1 MMLRMLPMLAT
12 TILLTLTTIGGAA
25 EMQFTVKNPAEVA
38 QRTVARIA
46 LPVPAGEIT
55 DAPEAVAL
63 RGAGAPAQANV
74 ITRHPDGSVRRMMLS
89 VPVELGPGGAK
100 DLELT
105 GADAR
110 GAQSMLTDGTPA
122 RIATDAFDAI
132 VSEGNLQLLDADGR
146 VTTIVRP
153 FGPDPEGDEITLT
166 VLEDGPQYTWLR
178 FREDG
183 EEWSQEIDV
192 EISRI
197 GEIKLTHR
205 IQAHPEGD
213 HWTPDFGFD
222 VTAPGAD
229 GNPREPVHFMQYDT
243 SASFADHPEVL
254 SEIRLSDGTVV
265 SVANPLTFRQNRGT
279 LEVDEV
285 GGITL
290 RSNRNEPVEDL
301 ESEGLMIQEGSW
313 RFSELVIAPVERG
326 ALAAALDDPVYAHA
340 DWRLYDAV
348 YGTGHPLEVDHPVL
362 RDSVEKMVYALQDM
376 QMKGDDL
383 GSMPWSWDPART
395 SPDYTSSVRL
405 NHSLY
410 VWEDWFR
417 GGDARLRKVAYDW
430 LRNYHDLG
438 MYWGPNEEFYGACRR
453 GNLWRDRPGHGP
465 GTFNPRFANTPIYV
479 HKGWSN
485 FYLMYEETGDPRY
498 REAAEAGAEWSI
510 ENQHAGLSY
519 TRTSGV
525 VADAVKMYEYTGDE
539 KHLQNAIRL
548 WETFQE
554 IQGEDLLFT
563 ESGKP
568 AVGNDLYIG
577 IDSLGYKNPF
587 VKPYIVQYA
596 ANALPYL
603 LEHRPDDQRL
613 RDTIV
618 ALNDFMAES
627 QQPGGGWGYPHPA
640 AAGLSW
646 NAEYVHGIM
655 MAYEVEPKTE
665 YLDAAAKNLR
675 PTVQLAELYGWPAS
689 GLNPWEFKA
698 GIDVHERQERYELA
712 TDRDAMRDYEEGQ
725 VKFGRS
731 PDQTVYFQVVLR
743 DYLEHRSEAS
753 LFESTELIEKMK
765 RLPTTLDP
773 TVVPPARVAMGED
786 GEASISVTVNFKA
799 PGPQRAVVEVA
810 DLPDEVSAEP
820 TAVEWDV
827 RRGSNQSPPIRLL
840 GTVEEET
847 PITIRWQVGDGWE
860 GRAEAVLAPEEDI
873 ATGGRVGYVTG
884 EGDPLALAFAAINFS
899 PPRVSSITD
908 ADLDGFDAIV
918 VGCEAHSKNFAGL
931 ADEPERLLDFLRAG
945 GNVAIFQLQDA
956 GWREDYL
963 SLPLSLSNDSSA
975 VGEITAPEDA
985 IFNEP
990 GEVASLAG
998 AMIYD
1003 TIVAADPGWEVLAVD
1018 EGERPAILRA
1028 QVGEGQLLV
1037 VQPSVDR
1044 YLTGMLEPPEGLST
1058 RDCANLLRNVL
1069 AFLR

>member
-12 TILLTLTTIGGAA
+12 TIFLTLTTIGGAA

-63 RGAGAPAQANV
+63 RGAGVPAQANV

-89 VPVELGPGGAK
+89 VPVELGRRGTK

-105 GADAR
+105 GADVKASP
-110 GAQSMLTDGTPA
+110 SMLTDGTPA

-229 GNPREPVHFMQYDT
+229 GTPREPVHFMQYDT

-265 SVANPLTFRQNRGT
+265 TVANPLTFRQNRGT

-410 VWEDWFR
+410 VWEDWLR
-417 GGDARLRKVAYDW
+417 GGDARLRQVAYDW

-465 GTFNPRFANTPIYV
+465 GTFNP
-479 HKGWSN
+479 
-485 FYLMYEETGDPRY
+485 
-498 REAAEAGAEWSI
+498 
-510 ENQHAGLSY
+510 
-519 TRTSGV
+519 
-525 VADAVKMYEYTGDE
+525 
-539 KHLQNAIRL
+539 
-548 WETFQE
+548 
-554 IQGEDLLFT
+554 
-563 ESGKP
+563 
-568 AVGNDLYIG
+568 
-577 IDSLGYKNPF
+577 
-587 VKPYIVQYA
+587 
-596 ANALPYL
+596 
-603 LEHRPDDQRL
+603 
-613 RDTIV
+613 
-618 ALNDFMAES
+618 
-627 QQPGGGWGYPHPA
+627 
-640 AAGLSW
+640 
-646 NAEYVHGIM
+646 
-655 MAYEVEPKTE
+655 
-665 YLDAAAKNLR
+665 
-675 PTVQLAELYGWPAS
+675 
-689 GLNPWEFKA
+689 
-698 GIDVHERQERYELA
+698 
-712 TDRDAMRDYEEGQ
+712 
-725 VKFGRS
+725 
-731 PDQTVYFQVVLR
+731 
-743 DYLEHRSEAS
+743 
-753 LFESTELIEKMK
+753 
-765 RLPTTLDP
+765 
-773 TVVPPARVAMGED
+773 
-786 GEASISVTVNFKA
+786 
-799 PGPQRAVVEVA
+799 
-810 DLPDEVSAEP
+810 
-820 TAVEWDV
+820 
-827 RRGSNQSPPIRLL
+827 
-840 GTVEEET
+840 
-847 PITIRWQVGDGWE
+847 
-860 GRAEAVLAPEEDI
+860 
-873 ATGGRVGYVTG
+873 
-884 EGDPLALAFAAINFS
+884 
-899 PPRVSSITD
+899 
-908 ADLDGFDAIV
+908 
-918 VGCEAHSKNFAGL
+918 
-931 ADEPERLLDFLRAG
+931 
-945 GNVAIFQLQDA
+945 
-956 GWREDYL
+956 
-963 SLPLSLSNDSSA
+963 
-975 VGEITAPEDA
+975 
-985 IFNEP
+985 
-990 GEVASLAG
+990 
-998 AMIYD
+998 
-1003 TIVAADPGWEVLAVD
+1003 
-1018 EGERPAILRA
+1018 
-1028 QVGEGQLLV
+1028 
-1037 VQPSVDR
+1037 
-1044 YLTGMLEPPEGLST
+1044 
-1058 RDCANLLRNVL
+1058 
-1069 AFLR
+1069 